1 MSLVEHCL
9 ATLADHIDR
18 VPDLSGVPEH
28 LIAALF
34 ALVLE
39 RGRLTP
45 RVLAVFQACD
55 CETVLQAI
63 QALDI
68 RDRVPPV
75 VADTPNNWLGWQRK
89 F

>member
-34 ALVLE
+34 AVSSVAEPPLVSTAAVPSS
-39 RGRLTP
+39 RSPTP
-45 RVLAVFQACD
+45 AWTRFEALCVLAVGPRAR
-55 CETVLQAI
+55 EAH
-63 QALDI
+63 A
-68 RDRVPPV
+68 
-75 VADTPNNWLGWQRK
+75 
-89 F
+89 

>member
-34 ALVLE
+34 AVSSSTE
-39 RGRLTP
+39 RPRLLSTAAGLSSRSPTP
-45 RVLAVFQACD
+45 PCTRTEAYCILAVGSGAWQAY
-55 CETVLQAI
+55 A
-63 QALDI
+63 
-68 RDRVPPV
+68 
-75 VADTPNNWLGWQRK
+75 
-89 F
+89 